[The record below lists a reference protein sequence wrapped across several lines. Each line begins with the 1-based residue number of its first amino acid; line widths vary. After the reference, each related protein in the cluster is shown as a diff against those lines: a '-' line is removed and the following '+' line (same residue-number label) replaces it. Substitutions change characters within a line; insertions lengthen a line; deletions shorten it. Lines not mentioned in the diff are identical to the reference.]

1 MNVDLDVLKGLAE
14 AAGGDLWTSDP
25 EDAGAHG
32 TFDGWH
38 VWRGDGDAVVRCFP
52 SVGHLPDPIDDKEVA
67 DFVAAASPAVV
78 LALIEKMETSADTEL
93 ALHRSIAAATLHAEQ
108 GWARYEAANNDRND
122 VRTERIKLIAELD
135 RLNSSIAMLQPQAE
149 ALHFVGHI
157 LGLPAGS
164 DVAVDVL
171 VTVREI
177 VAGAKGVVEQ
187 LDERGNQAPGHCHTI
202 PGRWDD
208 GNKPEIAGKPCEW
221 CAMWARFKRL
231 AGNAS

>member
-14 AAGGDLWTSDP
+14 SAGGDLWTSDP
-25 EDAGAHG
+25 EAAGASG

-38 VWRGDGDAVVRCFP
+38 AWRGDGDAVVRCFP
-52 SVGHLPDPIDDKEVA
+52 SSGHLPDPIDDKEVA
-67 DFVAAASPAVV
+67 DYVAAASPAVV
-78 LALIEKMETSADTEL
+78 LDLLATIE
-93 ALHRSIAAATLHAEQ
+93 
-108 GWARYEAANNDRND
+108 
-122 VRTERIKLIAELD
+122 
-135 RLNSSIAMLQPQAE
+135 RLNSNVAILQPQAE

-202 PGRWDD
+202 PGQWDD